1 MRTICI
7 YKFNSYA
14 NFFLHKVKNAAHLNL
29 VELLLRN
36 NLQIPRK
43 LFTFVAQIKEKMTKL
58 SNIATIQTGVF
69 AKTTPNPDTL
79 YLQQSDFDSRGEL
92 RDTAQPAIATD
103 NPKHLLAAGDLLLAS
118 KGNNNICVIVPEIEQ
133 KCVASPSFLVIRLHD
148 KSAIL
153 PEFVAWYLNLPTIQ
167 NTLAAQAR
175 GTSIMSI
182 SKATLGELEIPILP
196 IERQRRY
203 IELSKLQKRE
213 QQLYAAIAERRKQIL
228 EYKMIKNI

>member
-1 MRTICI
+1 
-7 YKFNSYA
+7 
-14 NFFLHKVKNAAHLNL
+14 
-29 VELLLRN
+29 
-36 NLQIPRK
+36 
-43 LFTFVAQIKEKMTKL
+43 MTKL
-58 SNIATIQTGVF
+58 NNIATIQTGVF
-69 AKTTPNPDTL
+69 AKTTPNPNAL

-92 RDTAQPAIATD
+92 RDTAQSTIAVD
-103 NPKHLLAAGDLLLAS
+103 NPKHLLTAGDLLLAS

-153 PEFVAWYLNLPTIQ
+153 PEFVAWYLNLPATQ
-167 NTLAAQAR
+167 TTLALQAR

-182 SKATLGELEIPILP
+182 SKATLGELEIPIPP
-196 IERQRRY
+196 IERQKKY

-213 QQLYAAIAERRKQIL
+213 QELYKTIAERRKQIL

>member
-1 MRTICI
+1 
-7 YKFNSYA
+7 
-14 NFFLHKVKNAAHLNL
+14 
-29 VELLLRN
+29 
-36 NLQIPRK
+36 
-43 LFTFVAQIKEKMTKL
+43 MTKL

-69 AKTTPNPDTL
+69 AKTTPNPDAL

-92 RDTAQPAIATD
+92 RDTAQPTIATD

-153 PEFVAWYLNLPTIQ
+153 PEFVAWYLNLPTVQ

>member
-1 MRTICI
+1 
-7 YKFNSYA
+7 
-14 NFFLHKVKNAAHLNL
+14 
-29 VELLLRN
+29 
-36 NLQIPRK
+36 
-43 LFTFVAQIKEKMTKL
+43 MTKL
-58 SNIATIQTGVF
+58 NNIATIQTGVF
-69 AKTTPNPDTL
+69 AKTTPNPDAL

-92 RDTAQPAIATD
+92 RDTAQPTIATD

-133 KCVASPSFLVIRLHD
+133 KCVASPSFLVIRLRD

-182 SKATLGELEIPILP
+182 SKAALGELEIPIPP
-196 IERQRRY
+196 IDKQKKY

-213 QQLYAAIAERRKQIL
+213 QELYKAIAEKRKQLL

>member
-1 MRTICI
+1 
-7 YKFNSYA
+7 
-14 NFFLHKVKNAAHLNL
+14 
-29 VELLLRN
+29 
-36 NLQIPRK
+36 
-43 LFTFVAQIKEKMTKL
+43 MTKL
-58 SNIATIQTGVF
+58 NNIATIQTGVF
-69 AKTTPNPDTL
+69 AKTTPNPDAL

-92 RDTAQPAIATD
+92 RDTAQPTIATD

-133 KCVASPSFLVIRLHD
+133 KCVASPSFLVIRLRN

-153 PEFVAWYLNLPTIQ
+153 PEYIAWYLNLPTVQ

-182 SKATLGELEIPILP
+182 SKATLGDLEIPVP
-196 IERQRRY
+196 SVERQRRY

>member
-1 MRTICI
+1 
-7 YKFNSYA
+7 
-14 NFFLHKVKNAAHLNL
+14 
-29 VELLLRN
+29 
-36 NLQIPRK
+36 
-43 LFTFVAQIKEKMTKL
+43 MTKL
-58 SNIATIQTGVF
+58 NNIATIQTGVF
-69 AKTTPNPDTL
+69 AKTTPNPDAL

-92 RDTAQPAIATD
+92 RDTAQPTIATD

-153 PEFVAWYLNLPTIQ
+153 PEFVAWYLNLPTVQ

-182 SKATLGELEIPILP
+182 SKATLGDLEIPVP
-196 IERQRRY
+196 SVERQRRY
-203 IELSKLQKRE
+203 IDLSKLQKRE

>member
-1 MRTICI
+1 
-7 YKFNSYA
+7 
-14 NFFLHKVKNAAHLNL
+14 
-29 VELLLRN
+29 
-36 NLQIPRK
+36 
-43 LFTFVAQIKEKMTKL
+43 MTKL
-58 SNIATIQTGVF
+58 NNIATIQTGVF
-69 AKTTPNPDTL
+69 AKTTPNPDAL

-92 RDTAQPAIATD
+92 RDTAQPTIATD

-153 PEFVAWYLNLPTIQ
+153 PEFVAWYLNLPTVQ

-175 GTSIMSI
+175 GTSIMSV
-182 SKATLGELEIPILP
+182 SKATLGELEIPIPP

-213 QQLYAAIAERRKQIL
+213 QQLYAAIAERRRQIL

>member
-1 MRTICI
+1 
-7 YKFNSYA
+7 
-14 NFFLHKVKNAAHLNL
+14 
-29 VELLLRN
+29 
-36 NLQIPRK
+36 
-43 LFTFVAQIKEKMTKL
+43 MTKL
-58 SNIATIQTGVF
+58 NNIATIQTGVF
-69 AKTTPNPDTL
+69 AKTTPNPDAL

-92 RDTAQPAIATD
+92 RDTAQPTIATD

-133 KCVASPSFLVIRLHD
+133 KCVASPSFLVIRLRD

-153 PEFVAWYLNLPTIQ
+153 PEYIAWYLNLPTVQ

-182 SKATLGELEIPILP
+182 SKATLGDLEIPVP
-196 IERQRRY
+196 SVERQRRY

>member
-1 MRTICI
+1 
-7 YKFNSYA
+7 
-14 NFFLHKVKNAAHLNL
+14 
-29 VELLLRN
+29 
-36 NLQIPRK
+36 
-43 LFTFVAQIKEKMTKL
+43 MTKL
-58 SNIATIQTGVF
+58 NNIATIQTGVF
-69 AKTTPNPDTL
+69 AKTTPKPDAL
-79 YLQQSDFDSRGEL
+79 YLQQSDFDGNGEL
-92 RDTAQPAIATD
+92 RNTTQPTIIAA
-103 NPKHLLAAGDLLLAS
+103 NQKHLLTAGDLLLAS

-153 PEFVAWYLNLPTIQ
+153 PEFVAWYLNLPTVQ

-182 SKATLGELEIPILP
+182 SKATLGELEIPIPP